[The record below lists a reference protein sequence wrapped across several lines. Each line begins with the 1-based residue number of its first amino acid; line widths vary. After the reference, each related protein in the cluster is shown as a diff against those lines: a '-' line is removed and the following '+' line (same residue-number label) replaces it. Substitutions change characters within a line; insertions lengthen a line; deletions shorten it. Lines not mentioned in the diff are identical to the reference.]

1 MVRRSSP
8 LRVAALVAAIATG
21 CARPRTP
28 PPAVLPGDGDGGL
41 HVVLTWDA
49 PADLALYVTDPRG
62 ETFYYAKPGDV
73 FVRDARCGEG
83 AGPRVEEVRWRR
95 PEPGRYRIGVDF
107 PEACA
112 AGVDTV
118 AYRVVVDLG
127 GGRHEQLGVAKLL
140 ERNPVAVEVEIP

>member
-1 MVRRSSP
+1 MLRSSSP
-8 LRVAALVAAIATG
+8 LRVAALVAAVASG
-21 CARPRTP
+21 CARVRTP
-28 PPAVLPGDGDGGL
+28 PPPVPPSEESGL

-49 PADLALYVTDPRG
+49 PADLDLYVTDPRG
-62 ETFYYAKPGDV
+62 ETFYYAKPGGI
-73 FVRDARCGEG
+73 FVRDAGCGDG
-83 AGPRVEEVRWRR
+83 AGPRVEEVRWPK

-127 GGRHEQLGVAKLL
+127 SGRHEQLGVAKLL
-140 ERNPVAVEVEIP
+140 VRNPVAVEVEIP